1 MRPPFDRPS
10 HITAIDGEVV
20 MDGPD
25 GVGHSYTPEAARE
38 TGRRLIEA
46 ASEAE
51 GQDAAHTER

>member
-51 GQDAAHTER
+51 AQDTAHTEP